1 MVHCGFLLTLIH
13 CKDHIAFG
21 VFIGPGLRL
30 IYDIQPYHQ
39 ILSASSLV
47 ICAAKPHIKTFIA
60 FANAL
65 YKKPALHYSAA
76 SIFWDC
82 FQKVACL
89 TSINLLLTFSQDSF
103 NFTRHKTTQ
112 SAAHFSGMGEFTFK
126 SSVLA

>member
-21 VFIGPGLRL
+21 VFIGPAGLRL

-47 ICAAKPHIKTFIA
+47 ICAAKPHIETFIA

-65 YKKPALHYSAA
+65 YK
-76 SIFWDC
+76 
-82 FQKVACL
+82 
-89 TSINLLLTFSQDSF
+89 TSPPL
-103 NFTRHKTTQ
+103 
-112 SAAHFSGMGEFTFK
+112 
-126 SSVLA
+126 